1 MQITDISDLRERL
14 KGGRALKKGKSV
26 KKGGVSVISSK
37 VWRRIP
43 LSDIKKVYINRKLSS
58 RAV

>member
-1 MQITDISDLRERL
+1 MQGGNMQITDISDLRERL
-14 KGGRALKKGKSV
+14 KGGRAL